1 MTKLKPCPFCGKQPK
16 MLNEYMFSRAREA
29 TQIVCKC
36 GSGIIV
42 YGKSS
47 KKFNDEER
55 ESTAIRAWNTRVG
68 DRDD

>member
-55 ESTAIRAWNTRVG
+55 EKRKHRHQSVEHKSRR
-68 DRDD
+68 